1 MAAKFSIA
9 FCERFFCY
17 FEHHSLPDMKVRD
30 NRLRKAGLLSR
41 GGHGT
46 SAPRATGTDIVRIA
60 IGLVCSW
67 KATDV
72 VEGYRKVSRFELVSA
87 REEIEEEGTSRKV
100 DPPFPVGS
108 TLEDVLHSCFRQE
121 AACAQAFYDQ
131 RALDQPT
138 VDTRVLVRGLQ
149 VDHSPVKPRAY
160 LEIEY
165 EFAYATP
172 NARAATWVMT
182 FAGQPEVSEDEDIA
196 DVVEYSTRVRN
207 LWTLSSLYADA
218 DDLIQFEDDTGSSV
232 AADEPDR
239 VNLKDEERIF
249 QQIVDDYQKI
259 TKNLMDRRGAPTPKR
274 RTSD

>member
-1 MAAKFSIA
+1 MAGKFSIA

-60 IGLVCSW
+60 IGQVCSW

-72 VEGYRKVSRFELVSA
+72 VEGFKKVSRFELVSA
-87 REEIEEEGTSRKV
+87 REEIEEEGNTRKI

-108 TLEDVLHSCFRQE
+108 TLEDVLHSCFRQQ
-121 AACAQAFYDQ
+121 AACIQAFFDQ
-131 RALDQPT
+131 SHLRRPV
-138 VDTRVLVRGLQ
+138 VDRFLVLGLQ

-160 LEIEY
+160 LAVEY
-165 EFAYATP
+165 QPYDPTLNSQAVT
-172 NARAATWVMT
+172 RVMT
-182 FAGQPEVSEDEDIA
+182 FAGQPVGPEEEFIA
-196 DVVEYSTRVRN
+196 DVVEYSIRVRS
-207 LWTLSSLYADA
+207 LTTLSQLYADA
-218 DDLIQFEDDTGSSV
+218 EGLVQFGDDTDPSV

-239 VNLKDEERIF
+239 VNLKDEEQRF
-249 QQIVDDYQKI
+249 QQIIDEYQKA
-259 TKNLMDRRGAPTPKR
+259 TKFLMDRAGRQPRNAE
-274 RTSD
+274 